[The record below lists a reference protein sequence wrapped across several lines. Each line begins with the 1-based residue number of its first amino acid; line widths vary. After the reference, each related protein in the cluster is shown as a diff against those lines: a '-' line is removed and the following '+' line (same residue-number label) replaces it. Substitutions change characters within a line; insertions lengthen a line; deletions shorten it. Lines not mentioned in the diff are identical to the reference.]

1 MQQEGT
7 LEILSTLKVTKVLS
21 STYCFKI
28 RADLNVKTL
37 AK

>member
-7 LEILSTLKVTKVLS
+7 LEVLSTLKVTKVPC
-21 STYCFKI
+21 STYRFKI
-28 RADLNVKTL
+28 NGDLNVKTL